1 MNLLL
6 CVQVGFREIWAHK
19 FRSFLTMFGIIL
31 GVADLIAMFS
41 IIEGMTRGMREHLML
56 SGGVERISV
65 RSEQVPLD
73 QEDLKTL
80 SPGRTMED
88 VYAIQA
94 SCPLVIAVSPES
106 NLSSSVVQYAGKI
119 ARPRA
124 VNGIT
129 PSFSDVNYYD
139 VEQGRFITDL
149 DLEVFSQVCVIG
161 WPVWE
166 ILDQKRSQSPIGES
180 ITIDGMAFKVVG
192 VLRDY
197 ETQRERNERESG
209 KKEARIKR
217 AESRRNLKKAQIQ
230 AQSSFAAY
238 RNNIV
243 VIPITTMQATFKS
256 GSLDGNNKEKVAD
269 RTLSSLNLKV
279 RKVEDLQPAIE
290 QAREVLLKTHR
301 GIEDFGFD
309 TREDWAEDIEDSVQ
323 QTKLTGSIIS
333 GISLLI
339 GGIGIANIM
348 LASITE
354 RVREIGIRMAVG
366 ARNRDIFLQIITE
379 SSVIGFIGGLIGLV
393 VAYGLVASLKYFIG
407 MQYEPV
413 ILISSLLISL
423 SFSIVTGII
432 AGIYPAM
439 KASRLHPI
447 KALRYE

>member
-6 CVQVGFREIWAHK
+6 CIQVGFREIWAHK

-56 SGGVERISV
+56 SGGVERISI
-65 RSEQVPLD
+65 RHEEVPID
-73 QEDLKTL
+73 QQDLKTL

-106 NLSSSVVQYAGKI
+106 NLASSTVQYAGHLT
-119 ARPRA
+119 RPRS

-129 PSFSDVNYYD
+129 PAFQDVNYYD
-139 VEQGRFITDL
+139 VESGRFISDL
-149 DLEVFSQVCVIG
+149 DLEVFAQVCVIG

-166 ILDQKRSQSPIGES
+166 SLKQSRSKSPIGES
-180 ITIDGMAFKVVG
+180 LSIDGMSFKIVG
-192 VLRDY
+192 VFRDY
-197 ETQRERNERESG
+197 ETQQEKKARESG

-217 AESRRNLKKAQIQ
+217 AEARRNLRKAKSQ
-230 AQSSFAAY
+230 AQSSFANY

-243 VIPITTMQATFKS
+243 AIPLTTVQATFKS
-256 GSLDGNNKEKVAD
+256 GSLDGNNREKVAD
-269 RTLSSLNLKV
+269 RTLSSLHLKV
-279 RKVEDLQPAIE
+279 RNVDDLGPAIM

-393 VAYGLVASLKYFIG
+393 VAYGLVASLQYFIG

-413 ILISSLLISL
+413 ILISSLLISF
-423 SFSIVTGII
+423 SFSIITGIL